1 MNNLED
7 SEILPDEILVV
18 IDKLI
23 NYNPNFIFGGSIALN
38 AVGLLNRKIKDI
50 DIFVKEDYSICDNL
64 FEVKTNVV
72 SETVTDVNG
81 EKITRVGFKIND
93 INICIFRVKGES
105 LQHSIFEFSR
115 RKIKIQNC
123 NHAIIA
129 KLAYSKKRDKD
140 NRPFPS
146 TTKHIK
152 DVEDIFGI
160 LDDIDNY
167 VPKVSNGLR

>member
-1 MNNLED
+1 MNMYKISSNLITQLKKVEY
-7 SEILPDEILVV
+7 
-18 IDKLI
+18 KI
-23 NYNPNFIFGGSIALN
+23 NTTGDIRELKIA
-38 AVGLLNRKIKDI
+38 IKDI